1 MICGVGP
8 RHRLVLAG
16 CALLGAAC
24 VLASCGNSP
33 APHAAPT
40 TTTSTTTTTTT
51 PPPTTTV
58 PAGVGVPNVVGM
70 KFDLARFYL
79 KTAGFA
85 TVPLNAPCNKGTLPS
100 QSVVASLSIPGKPP
114 NVTVGAQP
122 LVPGTPLPKGARVGI
137 TWSGCYPAGTTV
149 PLVTGHTFAGRGAPS
164 APGRPELGLLL
175 GRPDH
180 DDDHRPSHHDHYDTT
195 RDDQHRRRHEFH
207 DHDHSGTCHDNNET
221 AARRRPQPGCQGRRR
236 RTGQRR
242 RHPGHASLSAVTQP
256 GAGSEGREAT
266 PEPAPEQ
273 LAFGTARGRWV
284 LAATVLGSGIAFL
297 DSTVVGIAL
306 PSISRTFGGGVGT
319 LQWVITGYS
328 LTLAAFLL
336 LGGSL
341 GDRFGRQARLLHRHR
356 LVRRRLRRLR
366 PGPHA
371 RAFSSVPASSRA
383 SGAPC

>member
-149 PLVTGHTFAGRGAPS
+149 PLVTGHTFAGAVHLLHL
-164 APGRPELGLLL
+164 AGLNWACFSV
-175 GRPDH
+175 GPTTTTTTAH
-180 DDDHRPSHHDHYDTT
+180 PTTTTTT
-195 RDDQHRRRHEFH
+195 RPVTTSTGDVT
-207 DHDHSGTCHDNNET
+207 SSTTTTT
-221 AARRRPQPGCQGRRR
+221 AAPATTTTRPPPAAVLSQGVKA
-236 RTGQRR
+236 G
-242 RHPGHASLSAVTQP
+242 AVVQ
-256 GAGSEGREAT
+256 ANA
-266 PEPAPEQ
+266 
-273 LAFGTARGRWV
+273 
-284 LAATVLGSGIAFL
+284 
-297 DSTVVGIAL
+297 VV
-306 PSISRTFGGGVGT
+306 T
-319 LQWVITGYS
+319 LVMHHCPQ
-328 LTLAAFLL
+328 
-336 LGGSL
+336 
-341 GDRFGRQARLLHRHR
+341 
-356 LVRRRLRRLR
+356 
-366 PGPHA
+366 
-371 RAFSSVPASSRA
+371 
-383 SGAPC
+383 